1 MVSIR
6 GVDDERMSCISR
18 YNCGNINRVNRAK
31 LYPRSVYKFGV
42 VSPRID
48 CHAVPVSTMTP
59 QDKILIG
66 ATWSQLIVARASIVT
81 VVMIRVGYPVWKF

>member
-1 MVSIR
+1 
-6 GVDDERMSCISR
+6 
-18 YNCGNINRVNRAK
+18 
-31 LYPRSVYKFGV
+31 
-42 VSPRID
+42 
-48 CHAVPVSTMTP
+48 MTP